1 MELLGDFSLPFTLHI
16 FALGRISLF
25 ARGHIIFGKDRFWER
40 KKFCKLAKA
49 F

>member
-25 ARGHIIFGKDRFWER
+25 ARGHLPGWGGNLFCEILFGEKE
-40 KKFCKLAKA
+40 
-49 F
+49 